1 MANEK
6 SLNKAHCSQ
15 KDDIKKG
22 LIIFVNVQKVKSQ
35 SLLYATIFPPRFCY
49 ILFWLLFTVNFP
61 KPMLNN

>member
-22 LIIFVNVQKVKSQ
+22 LIILCKCAKGKSQ

-61 KPMLNN
+61 KLMLNN